1 MMQRIATSQSD
12 VATLPVNI
20 VGNEAS
26 SGQANND
33 FRDMLESHKQPRPEV
48 AKPVDPISAK
58 TERAT
63 SGKTEAIKDTAQAS
77 PDDTDTNNE
86 KHISGKDRQSTE
98 QHVADKGFD
107 AANSRDVSKQNSVN
121 KEDQKKVSNGSTD
134 VENKGDVVDYTDN
147 DAQQVALEAEQS
159 TEQLDAERLDS
170 DKSKKI
176 ANNHQDPIEI
186 DWLTLLNNI
195 EYAKLNDLKSAHGQE
210 NVDLAKEIA
219 NSLVS
224 NRASSNTDIDST
236 DAMNLANSNAPQKD
250 ASKVSVEAA
259 ENTQAEINIL
269 QATEDEKNLL
279 SDIQQTL
286 ASLANSLKLSSKEQA
301 LLSDLAALM
310 QQYNQSETSLGQSI
324 DKELSEQLG
333 LAENVIQTGVGDHTL
348 LTQDIEQLISQVLL
362 AQQSSERQQI
372 NPTEIEQDQV
382 SIAQIDK
389 SFLAELLADELLTGE
404 HSASELSANELSAN
418 ELSADELSAY
428 EINGQTKLTDP
439 PPGELSKEAQIKAD
453 ADNLNHDLNSQA
465 QSLLA
470 ESDENILNSRIGISD
485 EDLAPGVDGIEEV
498 DAITDV
504 NQFTELGENTGQ
516 GDLESEII
524 LQSELADSQA
534 TEPKESIPLTV
545 NSNALST
552 LAALPENKLDLA
564 LRNVAQR
571 LEELSLQS
579 ADNAAIQQSATG
591 KSLDTSELTT
601 NVGFQLDFVKSLKQ
615 GVEDFKQKIK
625 AGMQSNTDL
634 NTLVTDALNNANSLN
649 KTVEISPQQVEQVL
663 NTFNHTLESG
673 LRLSNALDQISVNS
687 PQNQRLMARE
697 VTQQTQFEQTKQIQQ
712 QILGQEKAINI
723 TRSEGHQQLVEKV
736 RWMVNQNNL
745 QADIRLDPPDLGSVK
760 VRVNLNGESASVNFV
775 VQSQQAREVLENA
788 APRLKELLDEQGIEL
803 GQSSVQQEQKET
815 SQEQQHFAGG
825 ATEPEQSQLPE
836 GNVVEQS
843 IVNGRLGAIDYF
855 V

>member
-77 PDDTDTNNE
+77 PDDTNTNNE

-98 QHVADKGFD
+98 QHGADEDFD

-389 SFLAELLADELLTGE
+389 SFLAELLADELLTSE
-404 HSASELSANELSAN
+404 HSASELSASALELESSQLLVSETTA
-418 ELSADELSAY
+418 
-428 EINGQTKLTDP
+428 
-439 PPGELSKEAQIKAD
+439 KE
-453 ADNLNHDLNSQA
+453 A

-470 ESDENILNSRIGISD
+470 ESDENILNSRLEFSV
-485 EDLAPGVDGIEEV
+485 EDLASGVDGIEEV

-634 NTLVTDALNNANSLN
+634 NTLVTDALNSANSLN

>member
-77 PDDTDTNNE
+77 PDDTNTNNE

-98 QHVADKGFD
+98 QHGADEDFD

-236 DAMNLANSNAPQKD
+236 DAMSLANSNAPQKD
-250 ASKVSVEAA
+250 ASKISVEAA

-310 QQYNQSETSLGQSI
+310 QQYNQSETSLGQFI

-389 SFLAELLADELLTGE
+389 SFLAELLADELLTSE
-404 HSASELSANELSAN
+404 HSASELSASALELESSQLLVSETTA
-418 ELSADELSAY
+418 
-428 EINGQTKLTDP
+428 
-439 PPGELSKEAQIKAD
+439 KE
-453 ADNLNHDLNSQA
+453 A

-470 ESDENILNSRIGISD
+470 ESDENILNSRLEFSV
-485 EDLAPGVDGIEEV
+485 EDLASGVDGIEEV

-516 GDLESEII
+516 GDFESGII

-634 NTLVTDALNNANSLN
+634 NTLVTDALNSANSLN